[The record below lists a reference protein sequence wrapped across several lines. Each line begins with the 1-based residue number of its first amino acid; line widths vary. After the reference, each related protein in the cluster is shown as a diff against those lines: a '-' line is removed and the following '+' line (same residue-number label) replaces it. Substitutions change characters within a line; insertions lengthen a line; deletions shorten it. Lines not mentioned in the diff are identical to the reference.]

1 MAGKKPKTRR
11 VVPTSKGSRRSD
23 RMQLVH
29 RTNALKRLFREDG
42 GKTAFTIKTLTD
54 ELVSRNPSLFPS
66 RPHAATITRSI
77 EALMA
82 DDTFPLVKSTAAATT
97 GVAGSKRQTV
107 WCYDASKAIDESTFL
122 LTDQNAKLEAV
133 TAMLMAEN
141 MHNTTLAGLKIW
153 AALTPLLETIK
164 RDTRLK
170 HLLPGARS
178 RAAKYQLAVRPRR
191 RDGGSITSTGRMFEI
206 LRHVFR
212 TIDTCV
218 QQNCRARIHHKAEG
232 HADTLRYVVEPYR
245 FIERQGRTYLVARE
259 VSDDGNKVDPRLRL
273 FKVLRI
279 SKADKLAAPNIFPY
293 DEKAVDDVLNRT
305 IHAILPRQD
314 EEPLRSIQIEARHE
328 VANWVKEEM
337 INPQQGTEE
346 ITLADGKKGLLVKVE
361 EAYLMDIVPRIL
373 GLGPFVKVIG
383 PPELIDAVRAKYREA
398 AKQYEAGSSPESEE
412 GGKPPAP
419 ARRRA

>member
-11 VVPTSKGSRRSD
+11 VVPTSKGSRRSG
-23 RMQLVH
+23 RMNLVH

-54 ELVSRNPSLFPS
+54 ELVSRHPRLFPS
-66 RPHAATITRSI
+66 RPHASTITRSI

-82 DDTFPLVKSTAAATT
+82 DDTFPLEKSTAAAAT

-153 AALTPLLETIK
+153 AALIPLLETIK

-191 RDGGSITSTGRMFEI
+191 RDEDSLARKTDFMKVLTAFK
-206 LRHVFR
+206 
-212 TIDTCV
+212 TINACV
-218 QQNCRARIHHKAEG
+218 QQNCRVRIHHKAEG
-232 HADTLRYVVEPYR
+232 QSKDRQHVVEPYKL
-245 FIERQGRTYLVARE
+245 IERQGRTYLVARK
-259 VSDDGNKVDPRLRL
+259 VTDDEEKVDPQLRL
-273 FKVLRI
+273 FKIARI
-279 SKADKLAAPNIFPY
+279 RAADKLAARNVCPY
-293 DEKAVDDVLNRT
+293 DDKAVDDVLNRT
-305 IHAILPRQD
+305 IHALLPRQ
-314 EEPLRSIQIEARHE
+314 EEQSYRSIVIEARKD
-328 VANWVKEEM
+328 VANWVDEEM
-337 INPQQGTEE
+337 LNPQQRPEQV
-346 ITLADGKKGLLVKVE
+346 TLADGTKGLLVKID
-361 EAYLMDIVPRIL
+361 EAYPMDIIPRIL
-373 GLGPFVKVIG
+373 GLGPLVKVIS
-383 PPELIDAVRAKYREA
+383 PPELVDAVLAKYREA
-398 AKQYEAGSSPESEE
+398 VTQYEAASLPGPEE

-419 ARRRA
+419 AMSRT